1 MPPARLNATARQILQ
16 RRFCGSTLAARGA
29 VRAKAANVSD
39 SPTAAD
45 SLVGLSTSDSRM
57 AQVHVLIGAADEMS
71 RRLRE
76 ALLRM
81 AGCRV
86 SLARTGFEAIVK
98 ASCHVPDVILLDD
111 SLGDIDAAET
121 RRLIATCPVT
131 SAHPRRPARFGQ
143 ASAAP
148 PRAYDRSAGRTLNC
162 RSAGRAQD
170 AAGVAPP
177 RCRTRDE
184 LGD

>member
-1 MPPARLNATARQILQ
+1 M
-16 RRFCGSTLAARGA
+16 
-29 VRAKAANVSD
+29 RAKAANVSD

-98 ASCHVPDVILLDD
+98 ASCHVPDVILLDA
-111 SLGDIDAAET
+111 LARGY
-121 RRLIATCPVT
+121 RR
-131 SAHPRRPARFGQ
+131 G
-143 ASAAP
+143 
-148 PRAYDRSAGRTLNC
+148 
-162 RSAGRAQD
+162 
-170 AAGVAPP
+170 
-177 RCRTRDE
+177 
-184 LGD
+184 